1 MPRSIPNFDAGTEMR
16 ALIAVLGGTLLLCAC
31 AKQQA
36 EPAVAVAP
44 YCDVA
49 RPIYWSAKDT
59 RATKEQADRE
69 NAKWKSLCAAKA
81 RGRD

>member
-1 MPRSIPNFDAGTEMR
+1 MQISSERTEMR
-16 ALIAVLGGTLLLCAC
+16 RVLAFLCATVLCAC

-36 EPAVAVAP
+36 EPAIAVAP

-59 RATKEQADRE
+59 RITKEQADRE
-69 NAKWKSLCAAKA
+69 NAKWKRLCGGAAKA
-81 RGRD
+81 PGG